1 MERREL
7 VSVDWA
13 LWTPMTIP
21 WMDARSQFRRK
32 SARLENAE
40 NGEMSVLESSAA
52 TGRDFIAP
60 MMRSA
65 VSVNGA

>member
-1 MERREL
+1 MREVNFGEKGL
-7 VSVDWA
+7 KESLD
-13 LWTPMTIP
+13 LSC
-21 WMDARSQFRRK
+21 RSS

>member
-1 MERREL
+1 
-7 VSVDWA
+7 
-13 LWTPMTIP
+13 MTIP